1 VSDRSASLLTV
12 GHPAR
17 LRLPVIPA
25 LALILA
31 ITAACE
37 SAAQTFTATVVAVH
51 DGDTISVRTRDETIR
66 IRLEGI
72 DCPEYR
78 QPFSARARQFT
89 SKMVARRTVTVEG
102 RGRDQF
108 DRLLAR
114 VRVDGIELNEALVR
128 NGLAWQYGGRNPDRV
143 LADAERTARAA
154 RTGLW
159 SQPNPVPPWEW
170 RRRNGRGSRR

>member
-1 VSDRSASLLTV
+1 MSDRSASLLTV

-89 SKMVARRTVTVEG
+89 SSMVHRRTVTVEP
-102 RGRDQF
+102 RGRDQY

-114 VRVDGIELNEALVR
+114 VRVNGTELNEALVR
-128 NGLAWQYGGRNPDRV
+128 NGLAWHFARRTPDRV
-143 LADAERTARAA
+143 LADAERAA
-154 RTGLW
+154 RVARVGIW
-159 SQPNPVPPWEW
+159 SQRNPVPPWEW
-170 RRRNGRGSRR
+170 RRRHPRDSR

>member
-1 VSDRSASLLTV
+1 MA
-12 GHPAR
+12 GPAR
-17 LRLPVIPA
+17 FRLPIVST
-25 LALILA
+25 LALLLA

-37 SAAQTFTATVVAVH
+37 SAAQTFTGTVVAVH
-51 DGDTISVRTRDETIR
+51 DGDTISVRTRRETIR

-78 QPFSARARQFT
+78 QPFSARARRFT
-89 SKMVARRTVTVEG
+89 SGMVHRRTVTVEP
-102 RGRDQF
+102 RGRDQY

-128 NGLAWQYGGRNPDRV
+128 EGLAWHYAGRAPDRV
-143 LADAERTARAA
+143 LADAERAA
-154 RTGLW
+154 RTARVGIW

-170 RRRNGRGSRR
+170 RRQHPRDSR